1 METIS
6 HPEERKIH
14 GGLVLHLQPVQPNLT
29 STLFA
34 VQKPRDVEMEKVGK
48 GGGTLCKEK
57 LRPPASTTRSL
68 GTSAVST
75 LHNAEYSRPMITHI
89 YQYQIT

>member
-1 METIS
+1 MEVS
-6 HPEERKIH
+6 SPSAACAAKFDIH
-14 GGLVLHLQPVQPNLT
+14 FYLH
-29 STLFA
+29 

-48 GGGTLCKEK
+48 GGGTLCREK

-89 YQYQIT
+89 YQYRIT